1 MSLILDALRRA
12 DSERDRGAVPGL
24 HAQPLPVPA
33 PEAAAGDARLPW
45 AWIAAAAGVALL
57 AALAWI
63 VAGRGVAPPAGIAA
77 TAAVTAAPVPPPP
90 PAVATAVAPS
100 PPPAAAVP
108 VVPSPRLE
116 PQPVAE
122 PAPWPAPPAER
133 RAAEATPAVA
143 PSPAAAP
150 VAPVASA
157 AAAQAAPVVARE
169 QLPQDI
175 RAQLPPLVLGGSIYS
190 SNAADRTLIV
200 DGRILREKGRVSA
213 DLTLEQIRPKSA
225 VFSFRGQRFEVG
237 Y

>member
-63 VAGRGVAPPAGIAA
+63 VAGRVAAPPASVAA
-77 TAAVTAAPVPPPP
+77 TAAP
-90 PAVATAVAPS
+90 TAVPAPS
-100 PPPAAAVP
+100 PPPAAATALPAP
-108 VVPSPRLE
+108 VASAAPVAPAPRVE

-133 RAAEATPAVA
+133 KAADATAAV
-143 PSPAAAP
+143 AAAP
-150 VAPVASA
+150 AASA
-157 AAAQAAPVVARE
+157 ATAQTAPIVARE

-190 SNAADRTLIV
+190 PNAADRTLIV
-200 DGRILREKGRVSA
+200 DGRILREKGRVGA
-213 DLTLEQIRPKSA
+213 DLTLEQIRPRSA